1 MKHTKSNKIPSH
13 AVNQFIKV
21 YNKEKYPNADQIKQL
36 EAETKVDYEQIFN
49 WFRTRRHK
57 YKQTEKR
64 LPAKAGLPE
73 HINNYLIERYT
84 ANKNPSRSDIEEI
97 ALQTHLTT
105 EKVNSWFKKRRIQL
119 KETKPN
125 TIPEEAIKYLIEK
138 YAVNK
143 YPNSEQIRQMSVE
156 SNVGTE
162 QIFNWFRTRRQRLK
176 ETKKTKYSTE
186 VINYMIQKFNMN
198 FYPSSFEFQQMSVE
212 TGLTVKQVNQWF
224 SDRRFKFNHT
234 VIKPIEISVNQTEL
248 PVVQV
253 KEKKRRAPRQ
263 PNTSKSNGF
272 PSVVVEYL
280 NEKYSIN
287 NYPTASEI
295 QTIVSDTGLTKRQIN
310 QWFND
315 KRYRSNKTRS
325 NKYPDHVISYL
336 IEKFSQNNYPTT
348 EEKHKIALDT
358 KLTTQQV
365 NKWFEY
371 FNKI

>member
-1 MKHTKSNKIPSH
+1 
-13 AVNQFIKV
+13 
-21 YNKEKYPNADQIKQL
+21 
-36 EAETKVDYEQIFN
+36 
-49 WFRTRRHK
+49 
-57 YKQTEKR
+57 
-64 LPAKAGLPE
+64 
-73 HINNYLIERYT
+73 
-84 ANKNPSRSDIEEI
+84 
-97 ALQTHLTT
+97 
-105 EKVNSWFKKRRIQL
+105 
-119 KETKPN
+119 
-125 TIPEEAIKYLIEK
+125 
-138 YAVNK
+138 
-143 YPNSEQIRQMSVE
+143 
-156 SNVGTE
+156 
-162 QIFNWFRTRRQRLK
+162 
-176 ETKKTKYSTE
+176 
-186 VINYMIQKFNMN
+186 
-198 FYPSSFEFQQMSVE
+198 
-212 TGLTVKQVNQWF
+212 VKQVNQWF

-365 NKWFEY
+365 NKWFEDRRY
-371 FNKI
+371 KLKKGESSLNQTS